1 MELVYLKNKKIFTDS
16 NLNRI
21 IKECFWDM
29 QMSSKKIIKI
39 VNGNDLSQKKFLF
52 RKILLNSTRVLN
64 DLKIFNPDDLKV
76 LIEEFRVPQ
85 FNYDYIFRRH
95 NIVEVYFLDKPLLI
109 DELKWV
115 A

>member
-1 MELVYLKNKKIFTDS
+1 VLTHNK
-16 NLNRI
+16 LERV

-29 QMSSKKIIKI
+29 SMSPTKIMEII
-39 VNGNDLSQKKFLF
+39 HGTDWTQKKFLF
-52 RKILLNSTRVLN
+52 RKILLNSTRVLY
-64 DLKIFNPDDLKV
+64 DLKIFNQDDLKV

-85 FNYDYIFRRH
+85 FNHDYIFRRH
-95 NIVEVYFLDKPLLI
+95 NIAEVYFLDKPLLI

>member
-1 MELVYLKNKKIFTDS
+1 MSKPNLK
-16 NLNRI
+16 RV

-29 QMSSKKIIKI
+29 GITEKDIAVIID
-39 VNGNDLSQKKFLF
+39 GDDYAQKKFLF
-52 RKILLNSTRVLN
+52 RKILLNSSRVLS
-64 DLKIFNPDDLKV
+64 DLKLFDRDELKS
-76 LIEEFRVPQ
+76 LIETFKIPK
-85 FNYDYIFRRH
+85 FNHDYIFRRH

>member
-1 MELVYLKNKKIFTDS
+1 MFTHKN
-16 NLNRI
+16 LQRV

-29 QMSSKKIIKI
+29 RLTPKNIIDILKGS
-39 VNGNDLSQKKFLF
+39 NWNQKKFLF
-52 RKILLNSTRVLN
+52 RKILLNSTRVLY
-64 DLKIFNPDDLKV
+64 DLKIFNQDDLKV

-85 FNYDYIFRRH
+85 FNHDYIFRRH
-95 NIVEVYFLDKPLLI
+95 NIVEVYFLNKPLLI

>member
-1 MELVYLKNKKIFTDS
+1 MQN
-16 NLNRI
+16 NLERI

-29 QMSSKKIIKI
+29 KLTFKEIVDITKSDDVSK
-39 VNGNDLSQKKFLF
+39 KKFLF
-52 RKILLNSTRVLN
+52 RKILLNSTRVLS
-64 DLKIFNPDDLKV
+64 DLKIFNRDDLKK
-76 LIEEFRVPQ
+76 LIEEFRVPT
-85 FNYDYIFRRH
+85 FNHDYIFRRH